1 MRCVPNI
8 GEPPSYFGGSH
19 VIEHQSPPTTGTK
32 GASGASG
39 MSVEETIYPWQWFQ
53 KKKKRF
59 STVHN
64 CFVRTYRQP
73 WSWRWPCLRQPHSAG
88 LSCSCR
94 CPPALWLQSS
104 GWSGRRTFQL
114 GHDGPTQESPGT
126 NKHLFGQ
133 CQLSW
138 TLSLYW
144 RWRLKWL
151 ELTLSPFIHTTLG
164 AGSPLMG
171 ISKRS
176 LFPATIVT
184 VLSGKF
190 KLSKCTLGGSAEII
204 SSIL

>member
-19 VIEHQSPPTTGTK
+19 VIEHQSPPTSGTK

-39 MSVEETIYPWQWFQ
+39 MSADETIWPWPTI
-53 KKKKRF
+53 KKKKF

-64 CFVRTYRQP
+64 CFVTTYRQP
-73 WSWRWPCLRQPHSAG
+73 WSWHWPCLRQPHSAG

-104 GWSGRRTFQL
+104 GWSGRRVFQL
-114 GHDGPTQESPGT
+114 GHDGPTQGSPMP
-126 NKHLFGQ
+126 NEHLFGQ
-133 CQLSW
+133 CQSSW
-138 TLSLYW
+138 TFSLYW
-144 RWRLKWL
+144 RWRLKRL
-151 ELTLSPFIHTTLG
+151 KLTLSPFIHTTLG

-190 KLSKCTLGGSAEII
+190 KLSKCTLGGSADMI
-204 SSIL
+204 SSKL